1 MAILTKYQ
9 NINDKV
15 QICLFIFL
23 TTKMSSKLVCHVRS
37 NGPQL
42 ESHLASSCPFDL
54 KKYRCM
60 HVKDFAALN

>member
-1 MAILTKYQ
+1 MPVY
-9 NINDKV
+9 N
-15 QICLFIFL
+15 FL
-23 TTKMSSKLVCHVRS
+23 SATTSSKLVCHVRS

-60 HVKDFAALN
+60 HVKDFASLNYSNNAKSFK